1 MSRGRASKVGDTR
14 TSPNGYHYTRTP
26 DGWELTGR
34 IIGAQIMGRKLTS
47 DERIKY
53 KDNNRLNNTPENIEV
68 YTKKPSSAATQKA
81 KLEAKME
88 DIRAQIEQLEAK
100 LSESS

>member
-1 MSRGRASKVGDTR
+1 MSRGRSSAVGTTR
-14 TSPNGYHYTRTP
+14 VSPNGYEYTRTP

-47 DERIKY
+47 DERIRY
-53 KDNNRLNNTPENIEV
+53 LDGNRLNNSTENIEV
-68 YTKKPSSAATQKA
+68 YTKKPSSVATQKA

-100 LSESS
+100 LSESA